1 MHMSAVLKIE
11 IKNNLVPAEYL
22 YYLFCTREYRGYILG
37 SATGTTVKH
46 TAPKRILAY
55 KIALPKYNVLKD
67 YGNAISNIMKLF
79 SDISYQNG
87 VLLKVRDSL
96 LPKLMSGEIRV
107 PIEEN

>member
-1 MHMSAVLKIE
+1 MNKVAVIM
-11 IKNNLVPAEYL
+11 
-22 YYLFCTREYRGYILG
+22 G
-37 SATGTTVKH
+37 SDSD
-46 TAPKRILAY
+46 Y
-55 KIALPKYNVLKD
+55 KVVEKSLNVLKD